1 MLHQTVPY
9 NGGSRDIPLPVNTI
23 DDAMLQQALDKAIKD
38 ENYELASNLRDE
50 MLRRKRKDEQQQAD
64 EDNNSV

>member
-1 MLHQTVPY
+1 
-9 NGGSRDIPLPVNTI
+9 
-23 DDAMLQQALDKAIKD
+23 MLQQALDKAIKD

-64 EDNNSV
+64 EDNISV